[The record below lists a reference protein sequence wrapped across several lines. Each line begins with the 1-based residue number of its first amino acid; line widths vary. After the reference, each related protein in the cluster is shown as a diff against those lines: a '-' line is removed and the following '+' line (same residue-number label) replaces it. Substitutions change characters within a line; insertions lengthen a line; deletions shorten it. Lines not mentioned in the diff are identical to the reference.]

1 MNKCELKYLWL
12 SLGERITVFLLHLY
26 FLMFLHEDKLNNFQK
41 IQQIKFIWVSQLCQK
56 KWEKGEQE

>member
-12 SLGERITVFLLHLY
+12 SLGESITVFLLHLY

-41 IQQIKFIWVSQLCQK
+41 IQQIKFILVSQLRQK

>member
-12 SLGERITVFLLHLY
+12 SLGESITVFLLHLY

-41 IQQIKFIWVSQLCQK
+41 IQQIKFILVSQLCQK